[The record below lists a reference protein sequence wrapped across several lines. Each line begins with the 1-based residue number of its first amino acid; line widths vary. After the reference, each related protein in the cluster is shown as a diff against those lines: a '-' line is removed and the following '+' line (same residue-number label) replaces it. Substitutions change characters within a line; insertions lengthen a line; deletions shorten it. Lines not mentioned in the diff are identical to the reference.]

1 MFLEKNRDRIEKDF
15 EDFSRELPGK
25 AEEIKKRMEALSPDI
40 VIGMKYLY
48 SNMPYSDVGNYTF
61 DTYLDYVQ
69 QGIYLWENSPY
80 VKNYPELYFLN
91 YVLFH
96 RTNDEEIKPCR
107 TYFWKK
113 IKDKVQGKAMVEAA
127 LEINHWCAGE
137 VMYQG
142 TDMRTGSALE
152 IYRSGVGRCGEEAVF
167 VVNVM
172 RSAGIPARPVYVP
185 RWSHCDDNHAWV
197 EVWCDGDWH
206 YLGACEPEAVLD
218 KGWFTN
224 AASRAMM
231 IGSRWYDRAM
241 PDEKV
246 IGKDGMNR
254 IINLLGKYAKTRWI
268 TITVEDLDGT
278 PAAGAKVRAEVMN
291 YGEFSP
297 IAIMEADK
305 NGCISFETGFG
316 SLLICAVYDGAYGE
330 KVIDT
335 REDDHFTCTLGE
347 EYEDELWVDFDMNA
361 PEDTSRIRWNITQE
375 QEEEN
380 NHRIAAEA
388 EHCRRKIEKF
398 QPLWKRCLFG
408 HTMKEVEPMMAVLS
422 EKDRRDA
429 FPEVLEGHYQEA
441 SVYREFNPDEI
452 YIPYVWNPRVENE
465 VLTRWRKKIL
475 GYFDKGQR
483 DAFEA
488 DPKSIWTWIEEN
500 ISVRNDKERLTAYTT
515 PGAALE
521 LGIAGEKSHKVL
533 FVAIA
538 RTLGIPAR
546 LNPADGAIEY
556 WDGMRFVA
564 VLEESRKESHLTVFA
579 GEKGDWNYFQ
589 NWTIAV
595 TDGRGYLTLDFSDR
609 KWEAGKLELDIM
621 PGDYRILTG
630 NRLPNGN
637 ILGKRYDFHIEKDE
651 TKRVEL
657 ELREYCL
664 EEMFNRH
671 SIPDSK
677 LTDWAGNQV
686 LVSKLTGKIS
696 GDAAKCENGIAERG
710 ILFWLEED
718 REPTVHILNEI
729 MELKEKYEKIQKQ
742 IIFILRSEE
751 SLKNATLVKCL
762 ELLPE
767 IQVYFHDF
775 GKDKEMTARCMY
787 VDSGKLPLMTITEGQ
802 CQGIFAAAG
811 YSVGMADMLVR
822 IFEA

>member
-25 AEEIKKRMEALSPDI
+25 AEEIEKRMETLNADI

-69 QGIYLWENSPY
+69 QGIWLWENSPY
-80 VKNYPELYFLN
+80 VKKYPELYFLN

-107 TYFWKK
+107 TYFWEK
-113 IKDKVQGKAMVEAA
+113 IKDRIQGMSMIEAV

-167 VVNVM
+167 VVNVL

-241 PDEKV
+241 PDEDV

-254 IINLLGKYAKTRWI
+254 IINLLGKYAKTKRI
-268 TITVEDLDGT
+268 TIRVEDLEGT
-278 PAAGAKVRAEVMN
+278 PAGGARVQAEVMN

-297 IAIMEADK
+297 VAKISADE
-305 NGCISFETGFG
+305 NGCISFVTGLG
-316 SLLICAVYDGAYGE
+316 SLLICAVYEGTYGE
-330 KVIDT
+330 RVIDT
-335 REDDHFTCTLGE
+335 RDGDEFVCTLGE
-347 EYEDELWVDFDMNA
+347 EYEDELWVDFDMIA
-361 PEDTSRIRWNITQE
+361 PEDTGRTKWNISKE

-380 NHRIAAEA
+380 NRRIAEEG
-388 EHCRRKIEKF
+388 EHCRRKIAKF
-398 QPLWKRCLFG
+398 QPLWKRCLYG
-408 HTMKEVEPMMAVLS
+408 HTMEEVEPMMAVLS

-465 VLTRWRKKIL
+465 VLTKWRKKIL
-475 GYFDKGQR
+475 GYFDKKQR
-483 DAFEA
+483 DAFES
-488 DPKSIWTWIEEN
+488 DPKRIWTWIKEN

-515 PGAALE
+515 PGAALD
-521 LGIAGEKSHKVL
+521 LKIAGEKSHKVL

-538 RTLGIPAR
+538 RTLGIPSR
-546 LNPADGAIEY
+546 LNPTDGAIEY
-556 WDGMRFVA
+556 WDGIKFVP
-564 VLEESRKESHLTVFA
+564 VLEESRKEAHLTVLA
-579 GEKGDWNYFQ
+579 GENENWNYYQ
-589 NWTIAV
+589 NWTISV
-595 TDGRGYLTLDFSDR
+595 TDGKGYLTLDFSGS
-609 KWEAGKLELDIM
+609 KWENGKLELDIM

-651 TKRVEL
+651 TKKVEL
-657 ELREYCL
+657 ELREYSL
-664 EEMFNRH
+664 EEMLNRH
-671 SIPDSK
+671 SIPDSRLRNK
-677 LTDWAGNQV
+677 DGEVVLISQV
-686 LVSKLTGKIS
+686 TGTPCADENLEH
-696 GDAAKCENGIAERG
+696 GDGVQRK
-710 ILFWLEED
+710 ILFWLEEG
-718 REPTVHILNEI
+718 REPTEHILNEI
-729 MELKEKYEKIQKQ
+729 MDLKEKYEKIQQ
-742 IIFILRSEE
+742 NLVFILRNEDA
-751 SLKNATLVKCL
+751 LKNATLCRCL
-762 ELLPE
+762 EMLPK
-767 IQVYFHDF
+767 IQVFFHDF
-775 GKDKEMTARCMY
+775 GKDKEMTARRMY
-787 VDSGKLPLMTITEGQ
+787 VDSEKLPLMVVTDGA
-802 CQGIFAAAG
+802 CQGMFASVG
-811 YSVGMADMLVR
+811 YSVGMADMLLR
-822 IFEA
+822 IFHV

>member
-25 AEEIKKRMEALSPDI
+25 AEEIEKRMETLNADI

-69 QGIYLWENSPY
+69 QGIWLWENSPY
-80 VKNYPELYFLN
+80 VKKYPELYFLN

-107 TYFWKK
+107 TYFWEK
-113 IKDKVQGKAMVEAA
+113 IKDRIQGMSMMEAV

-152 IYRSGVGRCGEEAVF
+152 IYRSGVGRCG
-167 VVNVM
+167 VVNVL

-241 PDEKV
+241 PDEDV

-254 IINLLGKYAKTRWI
+254 IINLLGKYAKTKRI
-268 TITVEDLDGT
+268 TIRVEDLEGT
-278 PAAGAKVRAEVMN
+278 PAGGARVQAEVMN

-297 IAIMEADK
+297 VAKISADE
-305 NGCISFETGFG
+305 NGCISFVTGLG
-316 SLLICAVYDGAYGE
+316 SLLICAVYEGTYGE
-330 KVIDT
+330 RVIDT
-335 REDDHFTCTLGE
+335 RDGDEFVCTLGE
-347 EYEDELWVDFDMNA
+347 EYEDELWVDFDMIA
-361 PEDTSRIRWNITQE
+361 PEDTGRTKWNISKE

-380 NHRIAAEA
+380 NRRIAEEG
-388 EHCRRKIEKF
+388 EHCRRKIAKF
-398 QPLWKRCLFG
+398 QPLWKRCLYG
-408 HTMKEVEPMMAVLS
+408 HTMEEVEPMMAVLS

-465 VLTRWRKKIL
+465 VLTKWRKKIL
-475 GYFDKGQR
+475 GYFDKKQR
-483 DAFEA
+483 DAFES
-488 DPKSIWTWIEEN
+488 DPKRIWTWIKEN

-515 PGAALE
+515 PGAALD
-521 LGIAGEKSHKVL
+521 LKIAGEKSHKVL

-538 RTLGIPAR
+538 RTLGIPSR
-546 LNPADGAIEY
+546 LNPTDGAIEY
-556 WDGMRFVA
+556 WDGIKFVP
-564 VLEESRKESHLTVFA
+564 VLEESRKEAHLTVLA
-579 GEKGDWNYFQ
+579 GENENWNYYQ
-589 NWTIAV
+589 NWTISV
-595 TDGRGYLTLDFSDR
+595 TDGKGYLTLDFSGS
-609 KWEAGKLELDIM
+609 KWENGKLELDIM

-651 TKRVEL
+651 TKKVEL
-657 ELREYCL
+657 ELREYSL
-664 EEMFNRH
+664 EEMLNRH
-671 SIPDSK
+671 SIPDSRLRNK
-677 LTDWAGNQV
+677 DGEVVLISQV
-686 LVSKLTGKIS
+686 TGTPCADENLEHGDGVQRKIF
-696 GDAAKCENGIAERG
+696 
-710 ILFWLEED
+710 FWLEEG
-718 REPTVHILNEI
+718 REPTEHILNEI
-729 MELKEKYEKIQKQ
+729 MDLKEKYEKIQQ
-742 IIFILRSEE
+742 NLVFILRNEDA
-751 SLKNATLVKCL
+751 LKNATLCRCL
-762 ELLPE
+762 EMLPK
-767 IQVYFHDF
+767 IQVFFHDF
-775 GKDKEMTARCMY
+775 GKDKEMTARRMY
-787 VDSGKLPLMTITEGQ
+787 VASEKLPLMVVTDGA
-802 CQGIFAAAG
+802 CQGMFASVG
-811 YSVGMADMLVR
+811 YSVGMADMLLR
-822 IFEA
+822 IFHV